1 MKKRLLAL
9 ILALIMMVSMCTVAT
24 ATTTE
29 EIVDPKSV
37 AAYKLYELG
46 LVLGTNASEGA
57 NPEFNLLGTL
67 DRNQA
72 IVMLVRLLGKE
83 SYAKTKEWETPFTDG
98 AIWAKPYIGYAYC
111 NGLTSGKSETTYGGH
126 ESVTS
131 AQFLT
136 FVLRALGYSDKN
148 GEDFTW
154 NNPFSLA
161 KEVGIL
167 REDVSTDGGF
177 FVRGD
182 AFVVCFLALS
192 AKLKGSEET
201 LAGKLIR
208 EGAISEDVY
217 NEIVSG
223 ETVTII
229 KTTFDNSFGRMQ
241 YCRIDG
247 KSYDCYRSG
256 FLLDD
261 DLYEKDGVYY
271 ARFNPTLYISSATD
285 VRVEGALVSL
295 LALASGNNKI
305 SATDNPYL
313 DGEIN
318 VDVRP
323 YRTVGMT
330 ISEEMIYSSLTQY
343 ECVYSYNYRGK
354 SLQLPEGDGYQQIV
368 DGVEFYRPTED
379 LRHNRCAGIWH
390 VNVNDFFTYFG
401 INKTISVENIDGVN
415 FLVIE

>member
-1 MKKRLLAL
+1 MKKRLLAFVL
-9 ILALIMMVSMCTVAT
+9 VLIMMVSMCTVAT
-24 ATTTE
+24 AATTE

-46 LVLGTNASEGA
+46 LVLGTNTSEGA
-57 NPEFNLLGTL
+57 NPELNLLVSL

-72 IVMLVRLLGKE
+72 IVMLVRHLGKA
-83 SYAKTKEWETPFTDG
+83 SYANTKEWETPFTDE
-98 AIWAKPYIGYAYC
+98 AAWAKPYIGYAYC
-111 NGLTSGKSETTYGGH
+111 NGLTSGKSATTYGGN
-126 ESVTS
+126 ERITS

-154 NNPFSLA
+154 NNPYSLA

-167 REDVSTDGGF
+167 RDDVSTSGGSF
-177 FVRGD
+177 ARGD

-201 LAGKLIR
+201 LADKLIR

-217 NEIVSG
+217 HEIASS
-223 ETVTII
+223 ETVKII
-229 KTTFDNSFGRMQ
+229 KTTFDNSFDLMQ

-247 KSYDCYRSG
+247 KSYRCYESS
-256 FLLDD
+256 FLLNIN
-261 DLYEKDGVYY
+261 LYEKDGAYY
-271 ARFNPTLYISSATD
+271 AQFNPKYYISSATD
-285 VRVEGALVSL
+285 VLVEGTLVSL
-295 LALASGNNKI
+295 LALARGNNKI

-313 DGEIN
+313 DGEISL
-318 VDVRP
+318 DVRP
-323 YRTVGMT
+323 YRTVGMK
-330 ISEEMIYSSLTQY
+330 ISEEKIYSSLTQY
-343 ECVYSYNYRGK
+343 KCVYSYNYRGK
-354 SLQLPEGDGYQQIV
+354 TLKLPEGDGYQQFI
-368 DGVEFYRPTED
+368 DGVEFYRPTEN
-379 LRHNRCAGIWH
+379 LGSIRCAGIWH